1 MKPTSVG
8 LLTIKIFSPLSNQL
22 IGFSLIVQRTKIKLK
37 LKAHGQAFF
46 VFLLRSDVGC
56 KAVRRLS
63 DREAAAKG
71 ARVTMGHFDVVRKF
85 MFYDNCR
92 NSRTLIGYLIF
103 IVCGSTRLLSAIAS
117 WMHSY
122 FDNVK
127 VV

>member
-1 MKPTSVG
+1 MKPTSLG

-85 MFYDNCR
+85 MCYDNCR

>member
-56 KAVRRLS
+56 KAVHRLS

-103 IVCGSTRLLSAIAS
+103 IVCGSTQLLSAIAS